1 MNTSWKLE
9 TYKKARE
16 AAVDAYDNVL
26 PTIAQGEFRKLPR
39 SRELAIEQLTMEY
52 LPFVRSEYPE
62 DSWTPMMSAE
72 LSGSNA
78 NDWVKVARLKDRS
91 FSPRYKAEKKTF
103 EEYKNLVEDGK
114 WLSMGQKELAYK
126 MQQLGFDPHNKAS
139 VGDFFKTL
147 GDFDNQYNK
156 AKIVDEFSRTPAGI
170 ATATLAP
177 TAYNE
182 AVKQALTDKPM
193 SKSDVWKGYGIDAAT
208 GALMSKAVPMSNPV
222 ASTLATGGIEI
233 GRQVEAN
240 RILDHE
246 MHPENA
252 IGAMGAAFTVP
263 AGAKMLGGLLR
274 QGSNDVRG
282 FGGAYMRGVRG
293 IPDPLKQEENSLVQL
308 AKQVRRDERLL
319 QTNEQNIP
327 YIQLKG
333 MASRKEELTNKL
345 KALDYTDY
353 TPGSLGGEEIRL
365 ADGSVVPL
373 ESFLDELNRR
383 TNKPTGQK
391 FSIEQVINPA
401 TKEKDV
407 LANLRESYRKTP
419 EIIKEDLKTELTKN
433 YALQNEGINRAL
445 GAETKSNLLKEQLRN
460 KYLKEQGELPNYD
473 LMDWNEF
480 KTAPKMDVLG
490 YTLGRASAGL
500 GGTMEAY
507 TQLNPYAVV
516 RDIAEGK
523 SNAMVNA
530 KTEDYKNQQWF
541 KDMMENHPEMAK
553 AVEAAFK
560 KRKK

>member
-1 MNTSWKLE
+1 MDTSWKYE

-26 PTIAQGEFRKLPR
+26 PAIAQGEFRKLPR
-39 SRELAIEQLTMEY
+39 SRELAIEQLTMQY
-52 LPFVRSEYPE
+52 LPVVRSEYPE

-72 LSGSNA
+72 LSGSKA
-78 NDWVKVARLKDRS
+78 NDWVKVARLNDRTY
-91 FSPRYKAEKKTF
+91 SPRYKAEKKTF

-114 WLSMGQKELAYK
+114 WLSMGHKELADK
-126 MQQLGFDPHNKAS
+126 MHDLGFDPNNKAS

-193 SKSDVWKGYGIDAAT
+193 SKSDVWKGYGIDATT

-222 ASTLATGGIEI
+222 AATLATGGIEV
-233 GRQVEAN
+233 GRQVAAN

-353 TPGSLGGEEIRL
+353 TPGSLSGEVIKT

-383 TNKPTGQK
+383 TNQPTGQK
-391 FSIEQVINPA
+391 FSIGQVIDPA

-419 EIIKEDLKTELTKN
+419 DIIKEDLKTELTKN

-445 GAETKSNLLKEQLRN
+445 GAETKSNLLKEQFRN
-460 KYLKEQGELPNYD
+460 KYLKEQGELPNYE
-473 LMDWNEF
+473 LMDWTEI

-541 KDMMENHPEMAK
+541 KDMMENNPEMAK
-553 AVEAAFK
+553 AIEAAFK
-560 KRKK
+560 KGKK